1 MLYKITGLIL
11 FIMLKVFTN
20 EPPRKLLLFAT
31 GNCAVLKQQTDSF
44 EAQKSGMK
52 ERDIVIELFCISE
65 ATSNKFTTWKVPA
78 DKDFT
83 LILAGRDGG
92 EKFRSYKPVSAA
104 AIFNIVDAMPMRIQ
118 EMKKQNK

>member
-1 MLYKITGLIL
+1 MLYKITILIF

-31 GNCAVLKQQTDSF
+31 GNCAILQQQTDSF
-44 EAQKSGMK
+44 ALHKSGMK
-52 ERDIVIELFCISE
+52 ERDIVIEQFCFSD
-65 ATSNKFTTWKVPA
+65 ATSSKFATWKVPA
-78 DKDFT
+78 DKDFI

-104 AIFNIVDAMPMRIQ
+104 VIFSLIDAMPMRIQ